1 LGGTFD
7 LREFEHVAE
16 YDAERGVVESF
27 LVAQRAQVVEIE
39 GLGLTVPFADG
50 ERIHTESSYKFSED
64 DVATVAAEAGFA
76 VARRWTDERERF
88 AVSLLVAR

>member
-1 LGGTFD
+1 
-7 LREFEHVAE
+7 
-16 YDAERGVVESF
+16 
-27 LVAQRAQVVEIE
+27 
-39 GLGLTVPFADG
+39 VPFADG